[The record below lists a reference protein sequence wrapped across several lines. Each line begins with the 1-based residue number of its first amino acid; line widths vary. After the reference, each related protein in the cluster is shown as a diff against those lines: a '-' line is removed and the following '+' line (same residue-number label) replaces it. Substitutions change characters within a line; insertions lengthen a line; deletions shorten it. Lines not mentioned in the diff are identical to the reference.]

1 MINVDTIYQVFT
13 IPKGNKMSFTKIF
26 AGLFLAAIILPASAE
41 EAFKVCADPLNPPY
55 STKNKDGLK
64 TKLPNYLPGNWG
76 KKSSIP
82 GLPNVL
88 VLFVIR

>member
-1 MINVDTIYQVFT
+1 
-13 IPKGNKMSFTKIF
+13 MSFTKIF

-55 STKNKDGLK
+55 STKNKDGFENKIAELFAR
-64 TKLPNYLPGNWG
+64 NWG
-76 KKSSIP
+76 KKLSTP